1 MTMSHSSTVQNPVH
15 RRSPL
20 AATFEALGAK
30 LGGEYGWDT
39 ALSFRSP
46 GEEARLVRESVGL
59 ADLSQIPKF
68 DVRGSNLDPAFA
80 LDGDARVWR
89 QRKGQ
94 SLVTCTP
101 ESRATVAE
109 QLDHYAASAGDSS
122 PVYVSDVTP
131 VYGALLLAGPRSAA
145 VLGKL
150 ADLDLSSEALPN
162 LDCTQTGIHHVYA
175 LVARQD
181 LPSLPAY
188 LIFTGR
194 EYAEWL
200 WETLMHAGHEFGLQ
214 PFGSQAHKILGA
226 PS

>member
-1 MTMSHSSTVQNPVH
+1 LFS
-15 RRSPL
+15 
-20 AATFEALGAK
+20 
-30 LGGEYGWDT
+30 
-39 ALSFRSP
+39 SP
-46 GEEARLVRESVGL
+46 GEEAQAVRHSVGL

-68 DVRGSNLDPAFA
+68 DVRGRNFDPAFA
-80 LDGDARVWR
+80 LDGDARTWC

-94 SLVTCTP
+94 SLVTCMP
-101 ESRATVAE
+101 ESRAIVAA
-109 QLDHYAASAGDSS
+109 QLEHYAAGAGDSS

-131 VYGALLLAGPRSAA
+131 VYAALLLAGPRSTA

-162 LDCTQTGIHHVYA
+162 LACTQTGIHHVYV

-200 WETLMHAGHEFGLQ
+200 WETVMHAGHEFGVQ
-214 PFGSQAHKILGA
+214 PFGSQAHEILGA